1 MKIKIFTPDNA
12 PHMPKKPVYGKAVV
26 SFTPAGSFRL
36 TRKACILLGATIGDK
51 IVVIQD
57 EQYMTDF
64 YIAKRKE
71 GFELTELGRG
81 LVGFKS
87 STLAGIM
94 GAAIVGPG
102 AFDSVRL
109 SCTLNKD
116 GWLQLDT
123 KHPETRLPRTY
134 NRKNAK

>member
-1 MKIKIFTPDNA
+1 MKIKIYTPDNA
-12 PHMPKKPVYGKAVV
+12 PHMPKKVVSGKAIV
-26 SFTPAGSFRL
+26 SFTPNGAFRL
-36 TRKACILLGATIGDK
+36 TRKACALLGVAVGDK
-51 IVVIQD
+51 VVVAQD

-71 GFELTELGRG
+71 GFELTDLGRG

-102 AFDSVRL
+102 AFDSIRL
-109 SCTLNKD
+109 SCALNKD

-123 KHPETRLPRTY
+123 KHPETRLPRSY